1 MLRVANRWLMAL
13 GFNPFQFA
21 NALRELPGVVKE
33 YRTFKRQC
41 EMAGLGTSVR
51 FSQPSMG
58 DKKADCGTARGH
70 YFYQDLFVAQ
80 QVFRRSPD
88 KHVDIGSRVDGFVAH
103 VAAFREIEVF
113 DIRPMNT
120 QADNIIFRQC
130 DIKDLPP
137 GMSDYCDS
145 LSCLHVLE
153 HFGLGRYGDEIDVA
167 GHIRGFAHLHK
178 ILKKDGILYL
188 SVPIGEERVD
198 FNGHRVFNIATI
210 LDLAASNYVLERF
223 SYVDD
228 AGDFHGHVALD
239 GASVQNNFNCDYGCG
254 IFELRKIK

>member
-1 MLRVANRWLMAL
+1 MAL
-13 GFNPFQFA
+13 GLNPFQFVSA
-21 NALRELPGVVKE
+21 VKELPDIVRE
-33 YRTFKRQC
+33 YRAFKKQY
-41 EMAGLGTSVR
+41 EMAGLGTNLK
-51 FSQPSMG
+51 FSHPSMG

-80 QVFRRSPD
+80 QIFRRSPD

-113 DIRPMNT
+113 DLRPMHT
-120 QADNIIFRQC
+120 RAGNIIFRQC
-130 DIKDLPP
+130 NIRDIPP
-137 GMSDYCDS
+137 SLVDYCDS

-153 HFGLGRYGDEIDVA
+153 HFGLGRYGDEIDVN
-167 GHIRGFAHLHK
+167 GHIRGFAYLHK

-188 SVPIGEERVD
+188 SVPIGKERVD
-198 FNGHRVFNIATI
+198 FNGHRVFDVRTI

-228 AGDFHGHVALD
+228 SGDFHGEVVLD
-239 GASVQNNFNCDYGCG
+239 SASIQSNFDCDYGCG
-254 IFELRKIK
+254 IYELRKIK